1 MAVADRHRHAVER
14 RIVAARDLLPRAKNP
29 GAAVDVVD
37 EADEVEAALA
47 GEIAHHLSELAR
59 AVDQDLLHFVS
70 TNCRYLKQSADS
82 GRMRR
87 RYASTVA
94 AASKDCWCMTA
105 PSPRNHSKL
114 MSQERNP

>member
-1 MAVADRHRHAVER
+1 MYQRRRLVPLGAHSLVQGAPLAQMAVADRHRHAVER
-14 RIVAARDLLPRAKNP
+14 RVVAARDFLPRAENP

-59 AVDQDLLHFVS
+59 AVDQDLLHFVA
-70 TNCRYLKQSADS
+70 TNCRYLKQSAVS

-87 RYASTVA
+87 R
-94 AASKDCWCMTA
+94 
-105 PSPRNHSKL
+105 
-114 MSQERNP
+114 